1 MIDLKKYNYFTG
13 DVSSVARGV
22 SDLVKFLDL
31 AGKNYILFSPPKS
44 SNSDKI
50 YDLCL
55 YHYFENKILFDGI
68 DEFIEKISNKSN
80 LFRVDFIVVDL
91 WSISKNNI
99 FKYISVAEKT
109 GLPLVVVSKE
119 YYYKSTDDVNDFHI
133 RSEYKDLHKSEI
145 WMTDKISGTSTTLDS
160 LKLSY
165 IRNKKLEYLFG
176 KT

>member
-55 YHYFENKILFDGI
+55 YHFFENKILFDGI

-99 FKYISVAEKT
+99 FKYT
-109 GLPLVVVSKE
+109 GCC
-119 YYYKSTDDVNDFHI
+119 
-133 RSEYKDLHKSEI
+133 
-145 WMTDKISGTSTTLDS
+145 
-160 LKLSY
+160 
-165 IRNKKLEYLFG
+165 
-176 KT
+176 